1 MSLTTAFTEKYKWTG
16 PYGMEFP
23 CLISIVGQP
32 SSGKTH
38 FTLSLLKSI
47 KGNFDE
53 IIAYLGTRDCT
64 EQFLSLAEKKKNP
77 VVKILH
83 SYDEKDLEAYID
95 KLEEEQEERR
105 RLDSKRRVIGKGSP

>member
-38 FTLSLLKSI
+38 FTLFSFSI
-47 KGNFDE
+47 YNFSQ
-53 IIAYLGTRDCT
+53 IY
-64 EQFLSLAEKKKNP
+64 
-77 VVKILH
+77 
-83 SYDEKDLEAYID
+83 
-95 KLEEEQEERR
+95 
-105 RLDSKRRVIGKGSP
+105 